1 MASLF
6 CLGKKGVSM
15 ESSSDL
21 PINSSYAYWAPNST
35 FRMVNVPWD
44 SGYRNVV
51 EFADR
56 AAQDR
61 YFDGLTGVTVTRAS
75 MQRYGAPVRVDVPF
89 NRASLYNYL
98 VVEQPYDFDTTK
110 RYYYFITDCV
120 QVNANVT
127 QLNVYLDVWQTYLFD
142 RTWGQAYVERGHI
155 GVANENQMANR
166 GRTYLDIPEGLD
178 CGSEYRVVEERHQH
192 FMSRRQHPEEGYPDM
207 TKWSLLILSTT
218 SLVVDPGTVDNPR
231 LVCASGSVISGIPNG
246 VEVYCM
252 EHIDQLD
259 AFWEAIQTYSWAAQG
274 IIGMWLIPLNIVK
287 RSRYSFRKLFGKN
300 DGVDL
305 IQPDELQRSYQF
317 IDAKQFLTNQAL
329 GIPDRYQ
336 HLNKFRM
343 YPYCAIEV
351 SMTNGSSVILKP
363 QYMASD
369 DLVVDLYEWYGA
381 PSPRLWLMPRDYNG
395 GEGFNI
401 TVGIDDLPRLLGVTN
416 SAQTWLAS
424 NANSIRYQQ
433 QSAEWSQNKTMM
445 GVNNAYAQANESAAL
460 SQRQTG
466 RANALS
472 SNLTALSN
480 ATRSNENLM
489 AVSRMQNDLGWAD
502 ANAAL
507 GLGNGVVN
515 TIAASSGPASATLG
529 VYNQA
534 SGAISGY
541 AERHSKFDLAV
552 NQANASAA
560 LANDSATA
568 SQSLQ
573 AANATA
579 STDDA
584 ANVSRRF
591 ADQNRALGQAVAQGD
606 YANTI
611 AGINARVQDAQLT
624 PPSTIGTMGGEAA
637 LIAGDELMAQIRLR
651 RINSAAL
658 YNIGEVWLRYGYYV
672 QRYMT
677 LPAHLKCMSHFAYW
691 KCQDVELVRGA
702 MPEEFRLTLKGILE
716 KGVTVWGDPNII
728 ATCDKGDNAPL
739 PGYRY

>member
-1 MASLF
+1 MDAS
-6 CLGKKGVSM
+6 
-15 ESSSDL
+15 EL
-21 PINSSYAYWAPNST
+21 PINSSYAYWAPDST
-35 FRMVNVPWD
+35 FRLVNVPWD

-56 AAQDR
+56 AAQDAW
-61 YFDGLTGVTVTRAS
+61 FDGLPGVTVARAS

-89 NRASLYNYL
+89 NRASLHNYL
-98 VVEQPYDFDTTK
+98 VVEQPYGFDTTR
-110 RYYYFITDCV
+110 RYYYFITDCM

-155 GVANENQMANR
+155 GVANENQMRLR
-166 GRTYLDIPEGLD
+166 GREYLDIPEGLD
-178 CGSEYRVVEERHQH
+178 CGADYRIVDERTQHYMSWNRHDDEYIKDTSKRMLVIV
-192 FMSRRQHPEEGYPDM
+192 
-207 TKWSLLILSTT
+207 STT
-218 SLVVDPGTVDNPR
+218 DLTTDPGTVENPR
-231 LVCASGSVISGIPNG
+231 LRTATGSWVSTIVNG
-246 VEVYCM
+246 AAVYFVRGND
-252 EHIDQLD
+252 HVFQIWNRLSQ
-259 AFWEAIQTYSWAAQG
+259 YSWVSQG
-274 IIGMWLIPLNIVK
+274 ILGIWLVPDIVADDPK
-287 RSRYSFRKLFGKN
+287 GDYGIDYHLFGKDDYPTITLAGN
-300 DGVDL
+300 LARWQTVMDVKDFVTM
-305 IQPDELQRSYQF
+305 D
-317 IDAKQFLTNQAL
+317 NL
-329 GIPDRYQ
+329 GIPDRYR
-336 HLNKFRM
+336 HLRKFLM
-343 YPYCAIEV
+343 YPYCAVEL
-351 SMTNGSSVILKP
+351 SMTNGSAVTLKP
-363 QYMASD
+363 QYFKTDSIALDSAQ
-369 DLVVDLYEWYGA
+369 WYGA
-381 PSPRLWLMPRDYNG
+381 PSPRMWVMPRDYNG
-395 GEGFNI
+395 GERFSV
-401 TVGIDDLPRLLGVTN
+401 TVGMDDYPRLVGVSSN
-416 SAQTWLAS
+416 SITWLAS
-424 NANSIRYQQ
+424 NANSLRHQQ

-507 GLGNGVVN
+507 GLGNGVAN
-515 TIAASSGPASATLG
+515 TVAAPSGPASAALG

-541 AERHSKFDLAV
+541 AERHSRFDLAV
-552 NQANASAA
+552 NQANASTA

-568 SQSLQ
+568 AQSLQ
-573 AANATA
+573 AANAGA

-611 AGINARVQDAQLT
+611 AGINAKVQDAQLM
-624 PPSTIGTMGGEAA
+624 PPSTVGTLGGEAA
-637 LIAGDELMAQIRLR
+637 LVALDQCLIQLRLR
-651 RINSAAL
+651 RVGQAAMRD
-658 YNIGEVWLRYGYYV
+658 IGEVWLRYGYYV

-677 LPAHLKCMSHFAYW
+677 LPARLRCMSHFAYW

-716 KGVTVWGDPNII
+716 KGVTVWSDPDII
-728 ATCDKGDNAPL
+728 ATCDRGDNAPL

>member
-1 MASLF
+1 MGADELS
-6 CLGKKGVSM
+6 
-15 ESSSDL
+15 
-21 PINSSYAYWAPNST
+21 INSSYAYWAPNST
-35 FRMVNVPWD
+35 FRLVNVPWD

-56 AAQDR
+56 SAQDR
-61 YFDGLTGVTVTRAS
+61 YFDGLTGITVSRAS

-110 RYYYFITDCV
+110 RYYYFVTDCV

-142 RTWGQAYVERGHI
+142 RTFGQAYVERGHI
-155 GVANENQMANR
+155 GVANENQMVNR

-192 FMSRRQHPEEGYPDM
+192 FMARKKHPEEGYPDM
-207 TKWSLLILSTT
+207 TRWSLLILSTT
-218 SLVVDPGTVDNPR
+218 SLVVDPGTVDNPK
-231 LVCASGSVISGIPNG
+231 LVCASGSTISGIPNG

-259 AFWEAIQTYSWAAQG
+259 AFWKAIQTYSWAAQG
-274 IIGMWLIPLNIVK
+274 IIGLWLIPLNIVK
-287 RSRYSFRKLFGKN
+287 RTRFSYRKLFGKTN
-300 DGVDL
+300 GVDL
-305 IQPDELQRSYQF
+305 IQPDELQRRYPF
-317 IDAKQFLTNQAL
+317 ITAKQFLTNEAL
-329 GIPDRYQ
+329 GIPQRYR

-343 YPYCAIEV
+343 FPYCAIEL

-369 DLVVDLYEWYGA
+369 DLTVDLYEWYGA
-381 PSPRLWLMPRDYNG
+381 PTPRLWLMPRDYNG

-416 SAQTWLAS
+416 AAQTWLAS

-433 QSAEWSQNKTMM
+433 QSAQWSQNKTMM

-480 ATRSNENLM
+480 AMRSNENLM

-507 GLGNGVVN
+507 GLGNGVAN
-515 TIAASSGPASATLG
+515 TVASSSSGGSAALG

-552 NQANASAA
+552 NQANASTAM
-560 LANDSATA
+560 ANDTA
-568 SQSLQ
+568 AVSQSLQ

-579 STDDA
+579 SGDDA

-624 PPSTIGTMGGEAA
+624 PPSTVGTTGGEAA

-672 QRYMT
+672 QRYMRM
-677 LPAHLKCMSHFAYW
+677 PVRLKCMTHFAYW
-691 KCQDVELVRGA
+691 KCQDVELIRGA
-702 MPEEFRLTLKGILE
+702 MPEEFKLTIKGILE
-716 KGVTVWGDPNII
+716 KGVTVWSDPNII

>member
-1 MASLF
+1 MSAN
-6 CLGKKGVSM
+6 
-15 ESSSDL
+15 DL
-21 PINSSYAYWAPNST
+21 PINTSYASWSPDSR
-35 FRMVNVPWD
+35 FRLVSVPWD

-51 EFADR
+51 EFTSSQ
-56 AAQDR
+56 AQHD
-61 YFDGLTGVTVTRAS
+61 YFAGLPGLQVAKAS
-75 MQRYGAPVRVDVPF
+75 MQRYGMPVRVDVPF
-89 NRASLYNYL
+89 NQASLYNYL
-98 VVEQPYDFDTTK
+98 VVEQQYAFDTTK
-110 RYYYFITDCV
+110 TYYYFVTDCV
-120 QVNANVT
+120 QVNAHVT

-155 GVANENQMANR
+155 GVANENQMLNR

-218 SLVVDPGTVDNPR
+218 SLVVDPGTVDNPK
-231 LVCASGSVISGIPNG
+231 LVCASGSTISGIPNG

-259 AFWEAIQTYSWAAQG
+259 QFWQAIQTYSWAAQG

-287 RSRYSFRKLFGKN
+287 RTRYSYRKLFGKN
-300 DGVDL
+300 NGVDL
-305 IQPDELQRSYQF
+305 IQPDELQRKYQF
-317 IDAKQFLTNQAL
+317 INAKQFLTNEAL
-329 GIPDRYQ
+329 GIPDRYR
-336 HLNKFRM
+336 HLKKFRM
-343 YPYCAIEV
+343 FPYCAIEL

-369 DLVVDLYEWYGA
+369 DLIVDLYEWYGA

-445 GVNNAYAQANESAAL
+445 GINNAYAQANESASLQSRSTAR
-460 SQRQTG
+460 S
-466 RANALS
+466 NALS
-472 SNLTALSN
+472 SNMTALSN
-480 ATRSNENLM
+480 AQRSNETLLNV
-489 AVSRMQNDLGWAD
+489 AQMQFDTAWAD
-502 ANAAL
+502 ANSAL
-507 GLGNGVVN
+507 GLGMGV
-515 TIAASSGPASATLG
+515 
-529 VYNQA
+529 A
-534 SGAISGY
+534 SGAASGGLGGAVGAAATGGANAVAGY
-541 AERHSKFDLAV
+541 VERHARLDQSIG
-552 NQANASAA
+552 QANVRTG
-560 LANDSATA
+560 LANDTATTA
-568 SQSLQ
+568 QSLQ
-573 AANATA
+573 AAASTA
-579 STDDA
+579 QTDDA
-584 ANVSRRF
+584 TGVQRRF
-591 ADQNRALGQAVAQGD
+591 ADQNRALGTAVAQGD
-606 YANTI
+606 YANAI

-624 PPSTIGTMGGEAA
+624 PPSTVGTTGGEAA

-672 QRYMT
+672 QRYMQ
-677 LPAHLKCMSHFAYW
+677 LPEHLKCMSHFAYW
-691 KCQDVELVRGA
+691 KCQDVELIRGA

-716 KGVTVWGDPNII
+716 KGVTVWSDPNII
-728 ATCDKGDNAPL
+728 ATCDKADNDPV
-739 PGYRY
+739 PGYSY

>member
-1 MASLF
+1 MSAN
-6 CLGKKGVSM
+6 
-15 ESSSDL
+15 EL
-21 PINSSYAYWAPNST
+21 PVNSSYAYWVPNST
-35 FRMVNVPWD
+35 FRLVNVPWD

-61 YFDGLTGVTVTRAS
+61 YFDGLNGITVTRAS

-89 NRASLYNYL
+89 NRASLCNYL

-110 RYYYFITDCV
+110 RYYYFVTDCV

-142 RTWGQAYVERGHI
+142 RTFGQAYVERGHI
-155 GVANENQMANR
+155 GVANENRMLNR

-192 FMSRRQHPEEGYPDM
+192 FMSRRKHPEEGYPDM
-207 TKWSLLILSTT
+207 TQWSLLILSTT
-218 SLVVDPGTVDNPR
+218 SLVVDPGSVDNPK
-231 LVCASGSVISGIPNG
+231 LVCASGSNISGIPNG

-259 AFWEAIQTYSWAAQG
+259 EFWHAIQTYSWAAQG

-287 RSRYSFRKLFGKN
+287 RKRFSYRKLFGKS

-317 IDAKQFLTNQAL
+317 INAQQFLTNQAL
-329 GIPDRYQ
+329 GIPDRYRY
-336 HLNKFRM
+336 LDKFRM

-369 DLVVDLYEWYGA
+369 NLVVDLYEWYGA

-401 TVGIDDLPRLLGVTN
+401 TVGIDELPRLLGVTN
-416 SAQTWLAS
+416 AAQTWLAS
-424 NANSIRYQQ
+424 NANSIRYQR
-433 QSAEWSQNKTMM
+433 QSAEWSQNKTQM
-445 GVNNAYAQANESAAL
+445 GINNAYAQANESAAL

-507 GLGNGVVN
+507 GLGNGVAN
-515 TIAASSGPASATLG
+515 TVATSSGIGSAALG

-534 SGAISGY
+534 SGAVAGY

-552 NQANASAA
+552 NQANASTAM
-560 LANDSATA
+560 ANDSATV

-624 PPSTIGTMGGEAA
+624 PPSTVGTTGGEAA

-672 QRYMT
+672 QRYMA
-677 LPAHLKCMSHFAYW
+677 LPSKLKCMQHFAYW
-691 KCQDVELVRGA
+691 KCQDVELIRGA
-702 MPEEFRLTLKGILE
+702 MPEEFKLTIKGILE
-716 KGVTVWGDPNII
+716 KGVTVWSDPNII

-739 PGYRY
+739 AGYRY